1 MLGAEPVF
9 SQEEPE
15 IRSAMKLRGEDIP
28 VFIIADTFNR
38 VVYVVSGYTINLG
51 ETLLDIIHKL

>member
-1 MLGAEPVF
+1 
-9 SQEEPE
+9 
-15 IRSAMKLRGEDIP
+15 MKLRGEDIP